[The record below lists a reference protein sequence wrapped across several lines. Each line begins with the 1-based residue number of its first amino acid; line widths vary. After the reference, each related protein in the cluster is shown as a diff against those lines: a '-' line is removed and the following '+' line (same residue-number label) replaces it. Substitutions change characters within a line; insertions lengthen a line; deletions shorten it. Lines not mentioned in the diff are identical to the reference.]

1 MRIAG
6 VLYMKTT
13 DNESFILEL
22 FNLIPLS
29 KCVINGNSSKCK
41 NVYKLI
47 KKYKDWIDS
56 SSKKDLPPD
65 FYSDKYKI
73 MMEIMSIN
81 DVEYNDDNRIINEQM
96 KRQHELLSNL
106 FGDDYKKEGNDLS
119 IIMNYDNNIDNHNM
133 NSYKSSF
140 KRIIEKHKEKI
151 ENYKNNHKNYE
162 LVFFVFDNAPAY
174 YCEQDGKTLVH
185 VPFNDK
191 YFVELIKNLN
201 VDYVV
206 WFTSNKNIWNSK
218 GKYIKLP
225 VAGIYDVINTD
236 DKYIDYD
243 AYELKPYKYEIK

>member
-22 FNLIPLS
+22 FNLMPLS

-81 DVEYNDDNRIINEQM
+81 DVEYNDDNKTINEQM
-96 KRQHELLSNL
+96 KRQHELLSNI
-106 FGDDYKKEGNDLS
+106 FGNDYKKEGNDLS
-119 IIMNYDNNIDNHNM
+119 IIM
-133 NSYKSSF
+133 
-140 KRIIEKHKEKI
+140 
-151 ENYKNNHKNYE
+151 
-162 LVFFVFDNAPAY
+162 
-174 YCEQDGKTLVH
+174 GKTSCSVSNI
-185 VPFNDK
+185 FK
-191 YFVELIKNLN
+191 IYIAVELN
-201 VDYVV
+201 VFSV
-206 WFTSNKNIWNSK
+206 
-218 GKYIKLP
+218 
-225 VAGIYDVINTD
+225 
-236 DKYIDYD
+236 D
-243 AYELKPYKYEIK
+243 A